1 MRRYMP
7 FEGTLIF
14 VFVTS
19 AYSCYKRE
27 MAEIQRAKSDTDI
40 VESRREL
47 KTVADNSVVSE
58 GVATLKKSKTV

>member
-1 MRRYMP
+1 MS

-19 AYSCYKRE
+19 AYPCYKRE
-27 MAEIQRAKSDTDI
+27 MAESRRAKSDTDI

-47 KTVADNSVVSE
+47 KQLLIIRLF
-58 GVATLKKSKTV
+58 LKELLH